1 LGTKLGVKL
10 RSNGLDRAAARARR
24 ATSPWLL
31 VDESKLGLDLRRAF
45 LVFPGVGRRRPRL
58 VARLKATQAVRQLMV
73 VGEKRD
79 IVCVLLF
86 RRTER
91 DRVLAEVK
99 KVGAVFDWHDVEDE
113 DRGLEANAWVSLTV
127 EMAGDEALR

>member
-1 LGTKLGVKL
+1 
-10 RSNGLDRAAARARR
+10 
-24 ATSPWLL
+24 
-31 VDESKLGLDLRRAF
+31 
-45 LVFPGVGRRRPRL
+45 
-58 VARLKATQAVRQLMV
+58 MV